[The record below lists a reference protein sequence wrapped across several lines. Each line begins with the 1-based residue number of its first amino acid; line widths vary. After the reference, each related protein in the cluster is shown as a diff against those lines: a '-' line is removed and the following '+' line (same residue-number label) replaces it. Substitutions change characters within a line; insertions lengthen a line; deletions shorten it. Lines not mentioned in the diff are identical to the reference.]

1 MIEERSDP
9 ADPVRRPASERTA
22 DEPEEECI
30 EEERV
35 DRGQPVEEGAGA
47 GRPRE
52 GMTREEIQEQ
62 YRRSI
67 DQANR
72 LDGLPY
78 GQPARWR
85 SNSTRD
91 PYFSEMYLVSPD
103 EEEDDDEERRKR
115 WLLEEMRPG
124 KNQDYWQFVNEGK
137 TLRRYHVRK
146 RKTKF
151 DPSKAK
157 DLPRS
162 LKDLGC
168 LRRTVKQKEGKNEEE
183 EEEPW
188 TSPPEGSSTWWWKGY
203 TDFDVKERPGPKE
216 ENQTAKVMQCWM
228 TEKRR
233 PEEVN
238 LKLESESSKK
248 LWREADSAEWNK
260 IAQSGAVK
268 VFDLVE
274 SLRLREELKRQ
285 GRLDRILPSRMLRKH
300 KHAEQPGEA
309 PTRKSRLCIRGDKDP
324 DLLLLDRYSPT
335 VTTLN
340 VSVLLQIAANKRY
353 PIALGD
359 LKNAF
364 CQSAPLNRE
373 TGEIY
378 FEIPADG
385 LEGVDKRQLILIV
398 NGCYGLVDAPLH
410 WRRSLVSTLQEF
422 GYVQSRMDPCLFKL
436 HQNGQLAGMVAIEVD
451 DLLTA
456 GNHFHEEKMMK
467 LREIYQFGKWVELQK
482 ADNGASFNG
491 RRLQQLPDYTIKI
504 DMKKFVEERLNQ
516 IVLPTARKKM
526 KESEVTEE
534 ERKQAR
540 MVCGALNWLSKEGR
554 PDASAAA
561 SLCSSKINKMKAD
574 DILMMNEAVK
584 EIKENSG
591 LEIRIQPLS
600 RMRFAVVT
608 DASFG
613 NSDFH
618 SQAGQMII
626 SHEVGLR
633 EGKKVPANLLWWRS
647 GKLQRVVNLTLAAEA
662 QSLSKGLGDLTWA
675 LVLFRE
681 LQEEKMSLRDW
692 ASNLRHDEIL
702 ALASAQSDEQLR
714 GCLAIVGAE
723 SLFDYLS
730 RETIGGQDRRTAIEV
745 QIPDHKGRLI

>member
-1 MIEERSDP
+1 MMASALTHLKVKRQHEEINILLGLPRDARLIAPSKKEDNFVNSCSDGHILVLLQRECGGSK
-9 ADPVRRPASERTA
+9 AVTA
-22 DEPEEECI
+22 LSHGVTQFSLRAQDLLVYCPGGNGNPPFDSHLIQDEDGDVAHEPQENSAPPWFQ
-30 EEERV
+30 
-35 DRGQPVEEGAGA
+35 GQPV
-47 GRPRE
+47 
-52 GMTREEIQEQ
+52 TRCSPASLGFSVSFSACA
-62 YRRSI
+62 RRLKFHHNGEL
-67 DQANR
+67 Q
-72 LDGLPY
+72 
-78 GQPARWR
+78 
-85 SNSTRD
+85 
-91 PYFSEMYLVSPD
+91 
-103 EEEDDDEERRKR
+103 
-115 WLLEEMRPG
+115 
-124 KNQDYWQFVNEGK
+124 
-137 TLRRYHVRK
+137 VR
-146 RKTKF
+146 
-151 DPSKAK
+151 
-157 DLPRS
+157 
-162 LKDLGC
+162 
-168 LRRTVKQKEGKNEEE
+168 
-183 EEEPW
+183 
-188 TSPPEGSSTWWWKGY
+188 
-203 TDFDVKERPGPKE
+203 
-216 ENQTAKVMQCWM
+216 
-228 TEKRR
+228 
-233 PEEVN
+233 
-238 LKLESESSKK
+238 
-248 LWREADSAEWNK
+248 
-260 IAQSGAVK
+260 
-268 VFDLVE
+268 
-274 SLRLREELKRQ
+274 
-285 GRLDRILPSRMLRKH
+285 RLDRILPSRMLRKH